1 MILYLGTC
9 VGNWLCMYQC
19 THLPRYLCAFLC
31 VVKGSGSVWGAERRV
46 PGVLRD
52 AGQGLQKVVE
62 PWLGSG
68 LWVLVSMEAAAG
80 RAACVSLERPS
91 IARG

>member
-19 THLPRYLCAFLC
+19 IHLPGSLCAFLC
-31 VVKGSGSVWGAERRV
+31 CQGFGQGLGAKRRV
-46 PGVLRD
+46 PGVPRG
-52 AGQGLQKVVE
+52 AGQGPQKVVE
-62 PWLGSG
+62 PRLGSG